1 MVRNHRLIIRFA
13 TVFDLATPPVVSPPI
28 QLELRYETRD
38 PYAVGMIFNPGRNSR
53 AHCMIARDLLAAGLV
68 SRSGEGNVRI
78 SPRPDNPELVVIA
91 LTAPSGQGVFETRT
105 DVLARFLNDT
115 YAIIASGDEHRWLS
129 VDDALSRVLLNDRR
143 NDRSPAEHD

>member
-13 TVFDLATPPVVSPPI
+13 TVFDLATPPVVSTPI

-38 PYAVGMIFNPGRNSR
+38 PYAMEMIFNPGRTSQ
-53 AHCMIARDLLAAGLV
+53 AHWMIARDLLSAGLV
-68 SRSGEGNVRI
+68 SRSGDGNVRI

-91 LTAPSGQGVFETRT
+91 LTAPSGQGVFETRA

-129 VDDALSRVLLNDRR
+129 VDDALSRLLLNDQRK
-143 NDRSPAEHD
+143 DRSPAEYD